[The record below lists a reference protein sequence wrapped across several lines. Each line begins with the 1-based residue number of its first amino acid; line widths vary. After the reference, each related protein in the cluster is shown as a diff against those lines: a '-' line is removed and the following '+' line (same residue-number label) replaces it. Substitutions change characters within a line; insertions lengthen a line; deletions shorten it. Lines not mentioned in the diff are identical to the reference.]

1 MISRSS
7 MTKSAG
13 ERSVGT
19 WIGGGGD
26 YDSPFLP
33 GVNDPSS
40 FSANDAYA
48 ASRVMPFNAC
58 ARVKRCSGYLKGP
71 LVDAIK

>member
-1 MISRSS
+1 M
-7 MTKSAG
+7 
-13 ERSVGT
+13 
-19 WIGGGGD
+19 GGGD
-26 YDSPFLP
+26 GCSLPFLP

-58 ARVKRCSGYLKGP
+58 ARVRRCSGYLKGP
-71 LVDAIK
+71 LVNATK